1 MAITPSYKTYT
12 EATEVEEEY
21 IDRPAVTTPQVNPT
35 VDAMYQKGKA
45 EAYAAD
51 YVEWPTKIHATDEG
65 Y

>member
-1 MAITPSYKTYT
+1 MITPSYKVNK
-12 EATEVEEEY
+12 EGEEEY
-21 IDRPAVTTPQVNPT
+21 IDRPAVMTPQVNPT

-51 YVEWPTKIHATDEG
+51 YVEWPTKIHAADEG

>member
-1 MAITPSYKTYT
+1 MITPSYKVNK
-12 EATEVEEEY
+12 EGEEEY
-21 IDRPAVTTPQVNPT
+21 IDRPAVTTPQVNPV

>member
-1 MAITPSYKTYT
+1 MITPSYKVNK
-12 EATEVEEEY
+12 EGEEEY
-21 IDRPAVTTPQVNPT
+21 IDRPAVMTPQVNPT

-51 YVEWPTKIHATDEG
+51 YVEWPTKVHATDEG

>member
-1 MAITPSYKTYT
+1 MITPSYKVNK
-12 EATEVEEEY
+12 EGEEEY
-21 IDRPAVTTPQVNPT
+21 IDRPAVMTPQVNPT

-45 EAYAAD
+45 QAYAAD

>member
-1 MAITPSYKTYT
+1 MITPSYKVNK
-12 EATEVEEEY
+12 EGEEEY
-21 IDRPAVTTPQVNPT
+21 IDRPAVMTPQVNPT

-45 EAYAAD
+45 KAYAAD

>member
-1 MAITPSYKTYT
+1 MITPSYKVNK
-12 EATEVEEEY
+12 EGEEEY
-21 IDRPAVTTPQVNPT
+21 IDRPAVMTPQVNPA

>member
-1 MAITPSYKTYT
+1 MITPSYKVNK
-12 EATEVEEEY
+12 EGEEEY
-21 IDRPAVTTPQVNPT
+21 IDRPAVMTPQVNPT

>member
-1 MAITPSYKTYT
+1 MITPSYKVNK
-12 EATEVEEEY
+12 EGEEEY
-21 IDRPAVTTPQVNPT
+21 IDRPAVMTPQVNPA

-51 YVEWPTKIHATDEG
+51 FVEWPTNVHADDMG

>member
-1 MAITPSYKTYT
+1 MAITPSYKVNK
-12 EATEVEEEY
+12 EGEEEY
-21 IDRPAVTTPQVNPT
+21 IDRPAVNTPQINPT

-51 YVEWPTKIHATDEG
+51 YVEWPTKVRGEDEG

>member
-1 MAITPSYKTYT
+1 MITPSYKVNK
-12 EATEVEEEY
+12 EGEEEY
-21 IDRPAVTTPQVNPT
+21 IDRPAVMTPQVNPM

-51 YVEWPTKIHATDEG
+51 YVEWPTKVHATDEG

>member
-1 MAITPSYKTYT
+1 MITPSYKVNK
-12 EATEVEEEY
+12 EGEEEY
-21 IDRPAVTTPQVNPT
+21 IDRPAVMTPQVNPT

-51 YVEWPTKIHATDEG
+51 YVEWPTKIHADDEG